1 MNQTSIFEKER
12 QPTCGFNEV
21 TICLNLSAVGSN
33 EGTRICVDLEENSI
47 KLKEKIFHLFGIAV
61 ESQTLLF
68 NDTKLEDYERLKFY
82 GITENSH
89 LLLKANDLCINL
101 EKCKYDRPDLM
112 YYDSPIEVN
121 LLGNEYCR

>member
-1 MNQTSIFEKER
+1 MNFIVA
-12 QPTCGFNEV
+12 GNNE
-21 TICLNLSAVGSN
+21 
-33 EGTRICVDLEENSI
+33 ETRICVDLEDYSI
-47 KLKEKIFHLFGIAV
+47 RLKRKIYNLIGIAV

-112 YYDSPIEVN
+112 CYDSPIEVN